1 MPGGFFVAAVPQG
14 RGMSELWHSRFKRG
28 IYEADDFVSCLPT
41 AKAVGYAS
49 TAPTGLNRRHIASH
63 IHKRESVRLLAAGL
77 GVIAAVAA
85 GYRLGSAAAMR
96 PLDGGVALPQAALR
110 LLGVLWSVA
119 ASRLLLC
126 CGSENKFKRS
136 LIVFHSACTIFAED
150 FL

>member
-1 MPGGFFVAAVPQG
+1 M
-14 RGMSELWHSRFKRG
+14 GMSELWHSRFKRG

-85 GYRLGSAAAMR
+85 GYEVIWLWGAAAMR
-96 PLDGGVALPQAALR
+96 PSGVGTVSPQAALR

-119 ASRLLLC
+119 ASRLFAAVLLGC
-126 CGSENKFKRS
+126 CGRI
-136 LIVFHSACTIFAED
+136 LVIMLFA
-150 FL
+150 

>member
-1 MPGGFFVAAVPQG
+1 MKCGCAAGVLQLRCRLRVTGYGLGDVGVVA
-14 RGMSELWHSRFKRG
+14 LWHSRFKRG

-85 GYRLGSAAAMR
+85 GYEVIWLWVMGVR
-96 PLDGGVALPQAALR
+96 PLCGRGSWRTASPQAALR
-110 LLGVLWSVA
+110 LLGVL
-119 ASRLLLC
+119 
-126 CGSENKFKRS
+126 
-136 LIVFHSACTIFAED
+136 
-150 FL
+150 

>member
-1 MPGGFFVAAVPQG
+1 MKCGCAAGVLQLRCRLRVTGYGLGDVGVVA
-14 RGMSELWHSRFKRG
+14 LWHSRFKRG

-85 GYRLGSAAAMR
+85 GYEVIWLWVRGCGRYAAVGCGDGITPSCAPLTWGSLECRRFAAFC
-96 PLDGGVALPQAALR
+96 GCAAGQGL
-110 LLGVLWSVA
+110 
-119 ASRLLLC
+119 
-126 CGSENKFKRS
+126 
-136 LIVFHSACTIFAED
+136 
-150 FL
+150 